1 MGKIKNMN
9 QTIEQ
14 LIENTPREDFQF
26 VLPFKLTKKQMTGL
40 FHQVEMK
47 DDRQTIQVNEDILL
61 ETRGHELT
69 EGRSPSW
76 IAFEEFVDEL
86 YWNIDRWAE
95 LPNGTDEQQCGKADC
110 ECYSNNGEGLYDI
123 YYREQ
128 KEAGVN
134 IRTGHSYTPRETKHT
149 IGYQTKL
156 LINSWKGLL
165 TKVYKLG
172 EVI

>member
-1 MGKIKNMN
+1 MQN

-26 VLPFKLTKKQMTGL
+26 VLPFKLTKKQMEGL

-47 DDRQTIQVNEDILL
+47 DDRQTIQVDTDILL
-61 ETRGHELT
+61 EIRGEELV
-69 EGRSPSW
+69 EGKAPSW

-86 YWNIDRWAE
+86 YWNIDRFAYPDNWM
-95 LPNGTDEQQCGKADC
+95 DEQSCRKADC
-110 ECYSNNGEGLYDI
+110 ECAVDVYAVYD
-123 YYREQ
+123 REQ
-128 KEAGVN
+128 KEAGA
-134 IRTGHSYTPRETKHT
+134 TPRETKHT

-172 EVI
+172 EAI